1 MIKLFHFPICPF
13 SRRVRLSLCEMN
25 VAFSMINE
33 NIWDERREFLALN
46 PAGTLPLIIDED
58 DNIIINTYAII
69 EYIEEKFKDD
79 DTNLSYISGDIYQK
93 AEIRRLIDWFDN
105 KFYREVTKVIIR
117 ELIDKY
123 YQKDE
128 LDNTSPNMELVRLA
142 QENSFYH
149 FDYFKYKNK
158 NTR

>member
-79 DTNLSYISGDIYQK
+79 NTNLSYISGDIYQK
-93 AEIRRLIDWFDN
+93 AEIRRLIDWLFLERSKN
-105 KFYREVTKVIIR
+105 LNQVIISHHSA
-117 ELIDKY
+117 LI
-123 YQKDE
+123 
-128 LDNTSPNMELVRLA
+128 
-142 QENSFYH
+142 
-149 FDYFKYKNK
+149 
-158 NTR
+158 